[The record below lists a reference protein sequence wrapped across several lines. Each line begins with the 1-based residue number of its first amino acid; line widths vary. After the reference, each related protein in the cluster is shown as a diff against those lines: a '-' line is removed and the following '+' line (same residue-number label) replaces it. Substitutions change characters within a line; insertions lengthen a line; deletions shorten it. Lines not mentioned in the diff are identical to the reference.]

1 MNNTVCPLKHCLS
14 QVDAVQFSLY
24 VNGFFKHE
32 GVEVS
37 ISLSPFVLVRP
48 QRKSLN
54 IT

>member
-1 MNNTVCPLKHCLS
+1 M
-14 QVDAVQFSLY
+14 QFSLY
-24 VNGFFKHE
+24 VNGFFFKHE